1 MQLCFEFI
9 PFCIIQN
16 AGFSLQQC
24 FSETHMEGEK
34 KEKGAKKAP
43 NEKKTKQPTTVEK
56 IHEDPRP
63 LQD

>member
-1 MQLCFEFI
+1 MRVFLCN
-9 PFCIIQN
+9 N
-16 AGFSLQQC
+16 ALVK
-24 FSETHMEGEK
+24 THMEGEK

-43 NEKKTKQPTTVEK
+43 NDKKTKQPTTVEK